1 MGDRCWVDVTLRR
14 EDADKFLDAVMHAPD
29 GRDEDGPT
37 VTLSFPEANYGMG
50 QPLEVAAAA
59 KIEFYGSH
67 TRGDSYGPN
76 EFYSKGDGQ
85 VHYLPTDGDGDGYV
99 ITGRTSSERFA
110 SLRILDERILDRD
123 VLVRR
128 LHNPIYDLLT
138 EASNG

>member
-14 EDADKFLDAVMHAPD
+14 EDADRFLDMVMLAPD

-37 VTLSFPEANYGMG
+37 VTLTFPEANYGMG
-50 QPLEVAAAA
+50 QPLDVAATA

-76 EFYSKGDGQ
+76 DFYSNGDGM

-99 ITGRTSSERFA
+99 ISGRTSSERWA
-110 SLRILDERILDRD
+110 SLRILDERILERD

-128 LHNPIYDLLT
+128 LHDPIFDLT
-138 EASNG
+138 QESA